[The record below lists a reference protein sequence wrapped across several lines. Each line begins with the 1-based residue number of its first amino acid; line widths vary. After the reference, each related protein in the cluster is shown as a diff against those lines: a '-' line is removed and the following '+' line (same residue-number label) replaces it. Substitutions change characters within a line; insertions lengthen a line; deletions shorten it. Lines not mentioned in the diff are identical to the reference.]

1 MCNDTPLYV
10 YDLCNIII
18 DHRPWNGTHRTVESV
33 QKDNMA
39 LSADRKAK
47 VNEATLPE
55 NRVMS
60 WSVIEDEIEA
70 ISIKNK
76 INK

>member
-1 MCNDTPLYV
+1 
-10 YDLCNIII
+10 
-18 DHRPWNGTHRTVESV
+18 
-33 QKDNMA
+33 MA